1 MKKYLPSA
9 AILVLFETVAVVLW
23 LTKDNLFYLLNFSYI
38 GICLAAGLT
47 LFTAGKRYAR
57 HVVQLAVGFYMLV
70 YLMVT
75 KYRKVDVSAEIV
87 RDHKNR
93 NRLSTITNY
102 IKDNYQKDLSLEGLA
117 QIFGYSPTYLS
128 RMFRK
133 YAEINYKEYIQGIR
147 LEYAYREL
155 ISSDTMVEEIA
166 EHSGF
171 ADGRAFAKAFR
182 KKYGV
187 RPSDFRKMR
196 KQESEDEKL

>member
-1 MKKYLPSA
+1 
-9 AILVLFETVAVVLW
+9 
-23 LTKDNLFYLLNFSYI
+23 
-38 GICLAAGLT
+38 
-47 LFTAGKRYAR
+47 
-57 HVVQLAVGFYMLV
+57 MLV

-75 KYRKVDVSAEIV
+75 KYRKVEVSAEIV

>member
-1 MKKYLPSA
+1 
-9 AILVLFETVAVVLW
+9 
-23 LTKDNLFYLLNFSYI
+23 
-38 GICLAAGLT
+38 
-47 LFTAGKRYAR
+47 
-57 HVVQLAVGFYMLV
+57 
-70 YLMVT
+70 
-75 KYRKVDVSAEIV
+75 
-87 RDHKNR
+87 
-93 NRLSTITNY
+93 
-102 IKDNYQKDLSLEGLA
+102 
-117 QIFGYSPTYLS
+117 
-128 RMFRK
+128 MFRK